1 MFAHNPK
8 VQDAIRLRSCH
19 ANLALPTLP
28 GFRLMLKS
36 TVQSTSFHCLLL
48 FFSFNVELLLPFA
61 QYKKYFPPTDVYHTT
76 PTLFIEHFQHGH
88 SRHEGLYT
96 NTTKDVQSTHSLG
109 LVSVLQC
116 CIFLLAYE
124 TLADTEGLLNPASSW
139 PKGKTFIK
147 D

>member
-61 QYKKYFPPTDVYHTT
+61 QYKKYFPPTDVYHTNFIHRALST
-76 PTLFIEHFQHGH
+76 PSQQTRRAVRKHNKRCTVYSL
-88 SRHEGLYT
+88 
-96 NTTKDVQSTHSLG
+96 LG
-109 LVSVLQC
+109 LGIRAAMLHFPFGVRNSGRYRGSSKSS
-116 CIFLLAYE
+116 FLLA
-124 TLADTEGLLNPASSW
+124 
-139 PKGKTFIK
+139 
-147 D
+147 